1 MTITKTTPPP
11 PKRGSIQALR
21 SLLNN
26 IVVSPI
32 ERFIGSEIAGGV
44 LLVAAAVIALLW
56 ANSQWSD
63 SYRHLWERV
72 ISIDTRYLNISED
85 LKHWVNDG
93 LMALFFF
100 LVGLEMK
107 REMVRGELASFRKAI
122 FPFVAAFGGMIVPAG
137 TYALL
142 NRSGEAV
149 RGWGIPMAT
158 DIAFA
163 IGVMALLGRR
173 IPSSLRVFMLALAT
187 VDDIGAILVIA
198 IFYTAS
204 LSTRALE
211 AAVFLLVLLLVFRAL
226 GVRSRLVFGI
236 VGIMLWIAVLKSG
249 VHATI
254 AGVILGL
261 LTPSK
266 PGIDPGQASRSIQSL
281 LEELKIAG
289 ANGDVKATESVL
301 GQMEDVCY
309 HAQAPLDR
317 QEHRLHPW
325 IGYVV
330 LPIFALSNAGVEL
343 SRETA
348 SAAFTSTA
356 MFGVVLGLV
365 LGKLV
370 GIVGFCKLAVASRI
384 ASLPEQTTWRHIIGV
399 GLLAG
404 IGFTVS
410 LFITELAFNDDALVA
425 DAKIGIL
432 LASLI
437 AGIAGYVF
445 LRFFTPALQDNP
457 ALQK

>member
-1 MTITKTTPPP
+1 M
-11 PKRGSIQALR
+11 QALR
-21 SLLNN
+21 SLVTA
-26 IVVSPI
+26 IVVSPL

-44 LLVAAAVIALLW
+44 LLVAASVIALLW

-72 ISIDTRYLNISED
+72 ISIDTRFLHISED

-100 LVGLEMK
+100 LIGLEMK
-107 REMVRGELASFRKAI
+107 REMVRGELASFRKAV
-122 FPFVAAFGGMIVPAG
+122 FPFVAAFGGMIVPAAI
-137 TYALL
+137 YALL
-142 NRSGEAV
+142 NRSGDAV
-149 RGWGIPMAT
+149 RGWGIAMAT

-173 IPSSLRVFMLALAT
+173 IPSTLRVFMMALAT

-211 AAVFLLVLLLVFRAL
+211 AAFFLLIVLIIFRAL
-226 GVRSRLVFGI
+226 GMRSRVVFGVI
-236 VGIMLWIAVLKSG
+236 GIMLWVAVLKSG
-249 VHATI
+249 VAATI

-266 PGIDPGQASRSIQSL
+266 PGLDPQQASRSIQSL
-281 LEELKIAG
+281 LEELEIARN
-289 ANGDVKATESVL
+289 NGDIKATEAVL
-301 GQMEDVCY
+301 GQMEDVCF

-325 IGYVV
+325 ISYIV

-348 SAAFTSTA
+348 SAAFTSTV
-356 MFGVVLGLV
+356 MFGVVFGLV
-365 LGKLV
+365 VGKLV
-370 GIVGFCKLAVASRI
+370 GIVGFCKLAVATKI
-384 ASLPEQTTWRHIIGV
+384 ASLPERTTWRHIVGV
-399 GLLAG
+399 GALAG

-410 LFITELAFNDDALVA
+410 LFITELAFDNDLLVA

-432 LASLI
+432 LASLV

-445 LRFFTPALQDNP
+445 LRFFTPAVED
-457 ALQK
+457 